1 MSDLKI
7 QASELG
13 IKIDGRWS
21 DEKLQA
27 EIDKVL
33 AAPKEDD
40 KRVSVILLRNY
51 RPVGPFLVDDNGD
64 VREPTVYEVE
74 KVQAGSIIEVSV
86 AEARDII
93 VKKIAARN
101 DPLG

>member
-13 IKIDGRWS
+13 IKLDGRWS
-21 DEKLQA
+21 DEKIQA

-40 KRVSVILLRNY
+40 KRVSVILVRNY
-51 RPVGPFLVDDNGD
+51 RPVGSFRIEQDGELRDPD
-64 VREPTVYEVE
+64 EYEVE
-74 KVQAGSIIEVSV
+74 KVFAGAIIEVSV
-86 AEARDII
+86 SEARDII
-93 VKKIAARN
+93 SKKIAARN